1 MSLNIK
7 NAEVEDLARR
17 VAMATG
23 TSITGAV
30 AQALR
35 EKLARIED
43 DSPEETAA
51 DRAARIAA
59 LAQEIAPRFRGDLA
73 TVEHGDLLY
82 DDAGM
87 PA

>member
-17 VAMATG
+17 VATVTG

-43 DSPEETAA
+43 DSPEDTAA

>member
-7 NAEVEDLARR
+7 NAEVADLARR
-17 VAMATG
+17 VAAATG
-23 TSITGAV
+23 ASITAAV

-35 EKLARIED
+35 EKLTRIED
-43 DSPEETAA
+43 HSSTETAA
-51 DRAARIAA
+51 ERAARIRA
-59 LAQEIAPRFRGDLA
+59 LAEDIAPRFHGELA

-82 DDAGM
+82 DETGM

>member
-7 NAEVEDLARR
+7 NAEVEELARE
-17 VAMATG
+17 VAAVTG
-23 TSITGAV
+23 TSITAAV

-35 EKLARIED
+35 EKLARLQV
-43 DSPEETAA
+43 DSPVETTA
-51 DRAARIAA
+51 DRANRIRA
-59 LAQEIAPRFRGDLA
+59 LAKEIAPRFRGDLA
-73 TVEHGDLLY
+73 TVEHGELLY

>member
-17 VAMATG
+17 VAAVTG
-23 TSITGAV
+23 TSITAAV

-35 EKLARIED
+35 EKLARLQV
-43 DSPEETAA
+43 DSPVDTAA
-51 DRAARIAA
+51 HRAARIRAVA
-59 LAQEIAPRFRGDLA
+59 KEIAPRFRGDVA

>member
-7 NAEVEDLARR
+7 NVEVEDLARR
-17 VAMATG
+17 LATATG
-23 TSITGAV
+23 TSITAAV

-35 EKLARIED
+35 EKLARVED
-43 DSPEETAA
+43 PSPADTAA
-51 DRAARIAA
+51 DRAARIKA
-59 LAQEIAPRFRGDLA
+59 LAKEIAPCFRGDLA

-82 DDAGM
+82 DDAGL